1 MAIAAFAVCEV
12 VLSDADGV
20 FAHEAGTGLQAVDEV
35 FLAQVARK
43 LSPVVYAVPGL
54 YAHEGR
60 VLGGGAPDAY
70 CRRAEAYGHHRTA
83 LAVEQSHLVQL
94 RLVEDES
101 VVVEVG
107 AGEVP
112 HVGVM
117 QPLVLP

>member
-1 MAIAAFAVCEV
+1 MAIAAFAVCVV

-70 CRRAEAYGHHRTA
+70 CRRAEASGLMDLKLSGDISPCPIARHMESSTLSSIAFGHHSFQGRR
-83 LAVEQSHLVQL
+83 SC
-94 RLVEDES
+94 
-101 VVVEVG
+101 
-107 AGEVP
+107 
-112 HVGVM
+112 
-117 QPLVLP
+117 